1 MMKKRIAKV
10 IYTDDSFDEV
20 ANQKPFKTEEGEERW
35 KAFRRYEAQF
45 RDIEKSVLHSIDND
59 IVEDYA
65 KDYLD
70 LIDSDDCDC
79 NWDSDEKDINDF
91 SDKEIINEISR
102 RFYGGKSLDIV
113 SNLLFERFIKVLAVA
128 EKSELDEMI
137 KNQEV
142 KHNLI

>member
-1 MMKKRIAKV
+1 MTDKRIVKV
-10 IYTDDSFDEV
+10 IYTDDTFDEV
-20 ANQKPFKTEEGEERW
+20 VNPKPYKVVEGEESW

-45 RDIEKSVLHSIDND
+45 RDIEKSVLSCIDND

-70 LIDSDDCDC
+70 LIDPDDCECDC
-79 NWDSDEKDINDF
+79 EDADISDLDDSELI
-91 SDKEIINEISR
+91 EEISIR
-102 RFYGGKSLDIV
+102 YFGGKGLDIV
-113 SNLLFERFIKVLAVA
+113 TNLLFERFIKVLAVA
-128 EKSELDEMI
+128 DKLELDEII